1 MNCLTVFCKGKIFCF
16 NNLFT
21 NIQIE
26 NLNDPF
32 GPIELLLKRCNKEQ
46 LIIRYKI
53 APFDDATQFLTLVA
67 KKCGKIK
74 KDGIPDLNKAA
85 QLILNDWTR

>member
-1 MNCLTVFCKGKIFCF
+1 M
-16 NNLFT
+16 
-21 NIQIE
+21 
-26 NLNDPF
+26 

-53 APFDDATQFLTLVA
+53 APFDDASQFLTLVA

-85 QLILNDWTR
+85 QLILNDWIR

>member
-1 MNCLTVFCKGKIFCF
+1 
-16 NNLFT
+16 
-21 NIQIE
+21 
-26 NLNDPF
+26 
-32 GPIELLLKRCNKEQ
+32 LLLKRCNKEQ

-85 QLILNDWTR
+85 QLILNDWTRLKKHTLAYEKKILNA